1 VKYGL
6 EFAGARRRVRRDW
19 RWTVLMVLTLLAL
32 AALCGWLLHV
42 MRDAAG
48 PVSGFRFQ
56 VSGLPLAMA
65 PVPTKGDGA
74 VLAAVLLG
82 MAGLI
87 SLSVLA
93 ERKLETMERRKRET
107 RLTEIDEE
115 TEERWRRVRR
125 KQREILQRHAC
136 ETVPRESW
144 TVGHLESLSEA
155 DAEIIERLPKPP
167 AEDEGEGR
175 WGAVEAE
182 GKNGSEGNDDFSVS
196 PSHSLPVS
204 QSLGLPAEDAHLILV
219 ACAAEGRAIM
229 RRLVRAQDVFGLDL
243 VDHEQ
248 ELELAEQEL
257 AAVIR
262 CVEALAE
269 RMGAGERAK
278 ARTTNEGRAA

>member
-87 SLSVLA
+87 WLSVLA

-107 RLTEIDEE
+107 GLSEIDEE

-144 TVGHLESLSEA
+144 TVGPLES
-155 DAEIIERLPKPP
+155 P

>member
-1 VKYGL
+1 MKYGL

-19 RWTVLMVLTLLAL
+19 GWTVLMVLTLLAL

-65 PVPTKGDGA
+65 PVPTNGA

-87 SLSVLA
+87 WLSVLA

-107 RLTEIDEE
+107 RLTEIDQE
-115 TEERWRRVRR
+115 TEERWRRARR
-125 KQREILQRHAC
+125 KQRDILQRRAC

-155 DAEIIERLPKPP
+155 EGEIIERLPKPP
-167 AEDEGEGR
+167 AEDEGEWR

-182 GKNGSEGNDDFSVS
+182 GKNGSEGNDDFQISES
-196 PSHSLPVS
+196 QSLPVS
-204 QSLGLPAEDAHLILV
+204 QSLGLPVEDL
-219 ACAAEGRAIM
+219 
-229 RRLVRAQDVFGLDL
+229 RRIVGALRTEVRSARDL
-243 VDHEQ
+243 VM
-248 ELELAEQEL
+248 LADGTWCDEEAKDYAL
-257 AAVIR
+257 AALHQ
-262 CVEALAE
+262 CVGCVDGLAVAVGCE
-269 RMGAGERAK
+269 RKDEGSKMKDERGAA
-278 ARTTNEGRAA
+278 

>member
-1 VKYGL
+1 MKYGL

-19 RWTVLMVLTLLAL
+19 GWTVLMVLTLLAL

-155 DAEIIERLPKPP
+155 
-167 AEDEGEGR
+167 
-175 WGAVEAE
+175 VEE
-182 GKNGSEGNDDFSVS
+182 EETLRGGDLEPLSEGNDDFQMSE
-196 PSHSLPVS
+196 SHSLPVS